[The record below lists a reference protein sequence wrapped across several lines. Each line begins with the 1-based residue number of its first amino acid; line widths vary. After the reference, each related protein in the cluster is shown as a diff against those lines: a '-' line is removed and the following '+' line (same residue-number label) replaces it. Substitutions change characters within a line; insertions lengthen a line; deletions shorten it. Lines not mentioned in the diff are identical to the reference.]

1 MTEPSSLARQRRLP
15 RLWHLTWPAIL
26 EQLLGMTVSFADT
39 AMVGSLGASAT
50 AGVSVVASSIWLIN
64 GIMAGVGVGY
74 SVQVANA
81 VGAEDHALARKVI
94 RQGAL
99 AVAVL
104 GIFALAVMELLAPF
118 IPRWLGAEPEVYPLA
133 VTYLR
138 MYCLGLPFATALA
151 VFSAIIRC
159 TGDTRTPLFLNG
171 LANVVNIVLTY
182 LLIYDTRS
190 WYSGLTMPGAG
201 LGVGGAALASA
212 LSLTLSGV
220 LVLRTVFWNRRRPVS
235 LGPEEGYRPDGAVI
249 RTALLLGLP
258 YIGERVTINLGQ
270 ILMTSMVAHVGTVA
284 LAANHI
290 ATTVEGM
297 CYLPAY
303 GVSFAATALVGQAV
317 GARSREDASSYGK
330 LAGGMGFL
338 MCLGTGALMFLV
350 APLVSGLFTPDG
362 DVVALTAR
370 VLRIVAFSEPFF
382 GLSIV
387 MSGALRGARDV
398 AFPMGVALGC
408 MWGVRA
414 TIAPLLIFGF
424 HWGLEAV
431 WLAMALDLTCRGVL
445 CALRWRSG
453 RWTRRAGLT
462 ESQLSP

>member
-1 MTEPSSLARQRRLP
+1 MRDYVI
-15 RLWHLTWPAIL
+15 LTDSCCDL
-26 EQLLGMTVSFADT
+26 
-39 AMVGSLGASAT
+39 SAE
-50 AGVSVVASSIWLIN
+50 
-64 GIMAGVGVGY
+64 MA
-74 SVQVANA
+74 
-81 VGAEDHALARKVI
+81 AE
-94 RQGAL
+94 
-99 AVAVL
+99 
-104 GIFALAVMELLAPF
+104 
-118 IPRWLGAEPEVYPLA
+118 
-133 VTYLR
+133 
-138 MYCLGLPFATALA
+138 
-151 VFSAIIRC
+151 
-159 TGDTRTPLFLNG
+159 
-171 LANVVNIVLTY
+171 
-182 LLIYDTRS
+182 
-190 WYSGLTMPGAG
+190 
-201 LGVGGAALASA
+201 LGVEILPLRLQMGERAYRNYLDGREIGFHEFYERVRSGELATTSAVNVGEFEEKMREILKTGKDILSISFSSA
-212 LSLTLSGV
+212 LSTTYQSSVIAAEELKDEFPDAKILTVDSLCA
-220 LVLRTVFWNRRRPVS
+220 S
-235 LGPEEGYRPDGAVI
+235 LGQGLFVYLCAQEQKKGKTIDEVKTFAEETKG
-249 RTALLLGLP
+249 
-258 YIGERVTINLGQ
+258 RVCHWFTVDDLNHLKRGGRIN
-270 ILMTSMVAHVGTVA
+270 
-284 LAANHI
+284 
-290 ATTVEGM
+290 
-297 CYLPAY
+297 
-303 GVSFAATALVGQAV
+303 AATALVGQAV

-462 ESQLSP
+462 ESQVSP

>member
-1 MTEPSSLARQRRLP
+1 M
-15 RLWHLTWPAIL
+15 
-26 EQLLGMTVSFADT
+26 
-39 AMVGSLGASAT
+39 
-50 AGVSVVASSIWLIN
+50 
-64 GIMAGVGVGY
+64 
-74 SVQVANA
+74 
-81 VGAEDHALARKVI
+81 
-94 RQGAL
+94 
-99 AVAVL
+99 
-104 GIFALAVMELLAPF
+104 
-118 IPRWLGAEPEVYPLA
+118 
-133 VTYLR
+133 
-138 MYCLGLPFATALA
+138 
-151 VFSAIIRC
+151 
-159 TGDTRTPLFLNG
+159 
-171 LANVVNIVLTY
+171 
-182 LLIYDTRS
+182 
-190 WYSGLTMPGAG
+190 
-201 LGVGGAALASA
+201 
-212 LSLTLSGV
+212 
-220 LVLRTVFWNRRRPVS
+220 
-235 LGPEEGYRPDGAVI
+235 
-249 RTALLLGLP
+249 
-258 YIGERVTINLGQ
+258 
-270 ILMTSMVAHVGTVA
+270 
-284 LAANHI
+284 
-290 ATTVEGM
+290 
-297 CYLPAY
+297 
-303 GVSFAATALVGQAV
+303 SFAATALVGQAV

-453 RWTRRAGLT
+453 RWTRRAGLA
-462 ESQLSP
+462 ESQVSP